1 MIDSD
6 FSLIDLITGY
16 QGAAVAT
23 AALRVGVFD
32 QLSETPV
39 SALDLARELQAD
51 ESNLEALLDALVA
64 IGLTGRVENGYVTTP
79 FVSGRISSAGDMA
92 SVIEK
97 EAFFAKAWLDL
108 DQVVMTGKPAMTSW
122 RDRLASDPK
131 TAHSFLN
138 ALDVLARISGP
149 PLEDLPELAP
159 GKRVL
164 DVGGALGTYA
174 MKLAAAGSEV
184 VIVDF
189 AEVEAWAEAGEHVEY
204 VVADVDEHPSAG
216 VKPESFD
223 AALVSHM
230 LHDRSQ
236 QDCVKLLQQVRR
248 AIRPGGHIVVND
260 FAGDSGPGA
269 FGPLFDVMMRV
280 ETGGAAHKLDRLVT
294 LLKEAGFTQ
303 VRTLECGEP
312 LTVLVGVGASQKPA
326 SLSPRS

>member
-1 MIDSD
+1 LIESD

-32 QLSETPV
+32 GLSETPV
-39 SALDLARELQAD
+39 SAQDLAAELQAD

-64 IGLTGRVENGYVTTP
+64 IGLAHRVESGYVTTP
-79 FVSGRISSAGDMA
+79 FVTERISGAGDLA
-92 SVIEK
+92 SVVEK
-97 EAFFAKAWLDL
+97 EAFFARAWLDL
-108 DQVVMTGKPAMTSW
+108 DRVVMTGEPAMTSW
-122 RDRLASDPK
+122 RDRLSDDPE
-131 TAHSFLN
+131 TAQSFLV

-159 GKRVL
+159 GRRVL

-174 MKLAAAGSEV
+174 KKLAAAGSEV
-184 VIVDF
+184 VVVDL
-189 AEVEAWAEAGEHVEY
+189 AEVVAWAEPGEDVEY
-204 VVADVDEHPSAG
+204 VVADVDEDRSAG
-216 VKPESFD
+216 VEPESFD

-230 LHDRSQ
+230 LHDRSEK
-236 QDCVKLLQQVRR
+236 DCQALLQQVRQ

-280 ETGGAAHKLDRLVT
+280 ETGGAAHKLSRLVT
-294 LLKEAGFTQ
+294 LLEEAEFSEI
-303 VRTLECGEP
+303 RRLEFDEP
-312 LTVLVGVGASQKPA
+312 LTVLIGVRTA
-326 SLSPRS
+326 